1 MDNMFLSK
9 LMPEEKSL
17 KIIESTPLNLKI
29 EEVPLEK
36 AHRRVLA
43 EDVKS
48 LLSSPPFNKSAMDG
62 YALRAE
68 DTFGHSQTKPAHL
81 TIEDRIGAGEMS
93 SKNLKKGEAI
103 KIATGAPIPRGADTV
118 VMEEYTVEDNNN
130 LDVEMSLTPG
140 ENINPQGE
148 DLKKGD
154 LVLKRGKF
162 LKAADVAIIASA
174 GYRTVKVFKK
184 PEIGV
189 ITTGSELVM
198 PNPNIS
204 GAEVIN
210 SNYYTL
216 KALVEST
223 LAMPAVVHC
232 IDSAQL
238 VEEELEKMLESYDAV
253 ITTGGTA
260 ISKGDVVVDVADKL
274 GDVLIHGVGIKPGK
288 PFAFGIIHE
297 KPVFMLSGYPVAAMI
312 QFDVFVRQELLAMQ
326 GIQTKPVMVKRT
338 AARKIASTLGRTEYI
353 RAKANNETVKPLKI
367 KGSGI
372 IRSMVESN
380 CYIVIEENLEGV
392 EEGEECEVL
401 FYDSLLI

>member
-1 MDNMFLSK
+1 MFLSE
-9 LMPEEKSL
+9 LIPEEEAL
-17 KIIESTPLNLKI
+17 KIIKSTPLNLKV
-29 EEVPLEK
+29 EEIPLEK

-48 LLSSPPFNKSAMDG
+48 LLPSPPFDKSAMDG
-62 YALRAE
+62 YAMRAE
-68 DTFGHSQTKPAHL
+68 DSFGHSQTKPAHL
-81 TIEDRIGAGEMS
+81 TIEDRIGAGELS
-93 SKNLKKGEAI
+93 SKTLKTGKAI
-103 KIATGAPIPRGADTV
+103 KIATGAPIPEGADAV
-118 VMEEYTVEDNNN
+118 VMEEYTVEDGDS
-130 LDVEMSLTPG
+130 LDVETSLTPG
-140 ENINPQGE
+140 ENINPRGE

-154 LVLKRGKF
+154 LVLKRGKL
-162 LKAADVAIIASA
+162 LKPADLAIIASA
-174 GYRTVKVFKK
+174 GYSTVKVFKK

-223 LAMPAVVHC
+223 LALPGIVHC
-232 IDSAQL
+232 VDSAKL
-238 VEEELEKMLESYDAV
+238 VEEELEKMLETCDAV

-274 GDVLIHGVGIKPGK
+274 GKVLIHGVGMKPGK
-288 PFAFGIIHE
+288 PFAFGMIHK
-297 KPVFMLSGYPVAAMI
+297 KPVFMLSGYPVAAMV
-312 QFDVFVRQELLAMQ
+312 QFDIFVRQELLRMQ
-326 GIQTKPVMVKRT
+326 GIQNEPLRVRRT
-338 AARKIASTLGRTEYI
+338 ATRKIASTLGRTEYI
-353 RAKANNETVKPLKI
+353 RAKADNKTVTPLKI
-367 KGSGI
+367 KSSGV

-380 CYIVIEENLEGV
+380 CYVVIEENLEGF

-401 FYDSLLI
+401 LYNSLQI

>member
-1 MDNMFLSK
+1 MFLSK
-9 LMPEEKSL
+9 LMPEEKAL

-62 YALRAE
+62 YALRAK

-93 SKNLKKGEAI
+93 LKNLKKGEAI
-103 KIATGAPIPRGADTV
+103 KIATGAPIPEGADAV
-118 VMEEYTVEDNNN
+118 VMEEYTVEDGNS

-148 DLKKGD
+148 DLKNGD
-154 LVLKRGKF
+154 LVLKRGKL

-174 GYRTVKVFKK
+174 GYRTVKVIKK
-184 PEIGV
+184 PEVGV

-223 LAMPAVVHC
+223 LALPTVVHC

-260 ISKGDVVVDVADKL
+260 ISKGDVVVDVANKL

-297 KPVFMLSGYPVAAMI
+297 KPVFMLSGYPVAAMV

-326 GIQTKPVMVKRT
+326 GIQNKPMMVRRT
-338 AARKIASTLGRTEYI
+338 AARKIASTLGRTEHI

-372 IRSMVESN
+372 IRSMIESN

-401 FYDSLLI
+401 LYDSLMV

>member
-1 MDNMFLSK
+1 MFLSK

-81 TIEDRIGAGEMS
+81 TIEDRISAGEMS

-103 KIATGAPIPRGADTV
+103 KIATGAPIPEGADAV
-118 VMEEYTVEDNNN
+118 VMEEYTMEDGNS

-148 DLKKGD
+148 DLKNGD
-154 LVLKRGKF
+154 LVLKRGKL

-198 PNPNIS
+198 PNPNIN

-223 LAMPAVVHC
+223 HALPTVVHC

-297 KPVFMLSGYPVAAMI
+297 KPVFMLSGYPVAAMV

-326 GIQTKPVMVKRT
+326 GIQTKPMMVRRT

-353 RAKANNETVKPLKI
+353 RAKADNETVKPLKI

-372 IRSMVESN
+372 IRSMIESN
-380 CYIVIEENLEGV
+380 CYVVIEENLEGV

-401 FYDSLLI
+401 LYDSLMV

>member
-1 MDNMFLSK
+1 MFLSK
-9 LMPEEKSL
+9 LMPEEKAL

-103 KIATGAPIPRGADTV
+103 KIATGAPIPRGADAV

-162 LKAADVAIIASA
+162 LKAAEVAIIASA
-174 GYRTVKVFKK
+174 GYKTVKVFKK

-288 PFAFGIIHE
+288 PFAFGMIHE
-297 KPVFMLSGYPVAAMI
+297 KPVFMLSGYPVAAMV
-312 QFDVFVRQELLAMQ
+312 QFDVFVRHELLAMQ
-326 GIQTKPVMVKRT
+326 GIQTKPMMVRRT

-380 CYIVIEENLEGV
+380 CYVVIEENLEGV

-401 FYDSLLI
+401 LYDSLMV

>member
-1 MDNMFLSK
+1 M
-9 LMPEEKSL
+9 
-17 KIIESTPLNLKI
+17 
-29 EEVPLEK
+29 
-36 AHRRVLA
+36 
-43 EDVKS
+43 
-48 LLSSPPFNKSAMDG
+48 
-62 YALRAE
+62 
-68 DTFGHSQTKPAHL
+68 
-81 TIEDRIGAGEMS
+81 
-93 SKNLKKGEAI
+93 
-103 KIATGAPIPRGADTV
+103 
-118 VMEEYTVEDNNN
+118 
-130 LDVEMSLTPG
+130 
-140 ENINPQGE
+140 
-148 DLKKGD
+148 
-154 LVLKRGKF
+154 
-162 LKAADVAIIASA
+162 KAADVAIIASA

-198 PNPNIS
+198 PNPNIN

-223 LAMPAVVHC
+223 LALPTVVHC

-297 KPVFMLSGYPVAAMI
+297 KPVFMLSGYPVAAMV

-326 GIQTKPVMVKRT
+326 GIQTKPMMVRRT

-353 RAKANNETVKPLKI
+353 RAKADNETVKPLKI

-372 IRSMVESN
+372 IRSMIESN

-401 FYDSLLI
+401 LYDSLMV

>member
-1 MDNMFLSK
+1 MFLSK
-9 LMPEEKSL
+9 LMPEEKAL

-62 YALRAE
+62 YALRAK

-103 KIATGAPIPRGADTV
+103 KIATGAPIPEGADAV
-118 VMEEYTVEDNNN
+118 VMEEYTVEDGNS

-148 DLKKGD
+148 DLKNGD
-154 LVLKRGKF
+154 LVLKRGKL

-184 PEIGV
+184 PEVGV

-223 LAMPAVVHC
+223 LALPTVVHC

-274 GDVLIHGVGIKPGK
+274 GKVLIHGVGIKPGK

-297 KPVFMLSGYPVAAMI
+297 KPVFMLSGYPVAAMV

-326 GIQTKPVMVKRT
+326 GIQNKPMMVRRT
-338 AARKIASTLGRTEYI
+338 AARKIASTLGRTEHI

-372 IRSMVESN
+372 IRSMIESN

-401 FYDSLLI
+401 LYDSLMV

>member
-1 MDNMFLSK
+1 MFLSK

-103 KIATGAPIPRGADTV
+103 KIATGAPIPEGADAV
-118 VMEEYTVEDNNN
+118 VMEEYTVEDGNS

-148 DLKKGD
+148 DLKNGD
-154 LVLKRGKF
+154 LVLKRGKL

-184 PEIGV
+184 PEVGV

-223 LAMPAVVHC
+223 LALPTVVHC

-297 KPVFMLSGYPVAAMI
+297 KPVFMLSGYPVAAMV

-326 GIQTKPVMVKRT
+326 GIQTKPMMVRRT
-338 AARKIASTLGRTEYI
+338 AARKIASTLGRTEHI
-353 RAKANNETVKPLKI
+353 RAKADNKTVKPLKI

-380 CYIVIEENLEGV
+380 CYVVIEENLEGV

-401 FYDSLLI
+401 LYDSLMV